1 MTIVGNH
8 TDNRWDQ
15 WGSVNWPLVG
25 TLGLSYALIFLCMIK
40 GIQSYGKLV
49 YFITLFPYVVLTIFL
64 GYVATLDG
72 FVDGILF
79 YLKPDWSHLTGLEI
93 WKEAAVQVFFS
104 LSLSGG
110 SQVSINNRIIHLR
123 N

>member
-79 YLKPDWSHLTGLEI
+79 YLKPDWSRLTGLEI
-93 WKEAAVQVFFS
+93 WNKAAVQVFYS
-104 LSLSGG
+104 LSLAGG
-110 SQVSINNRIIHLR
+110 SQVSFNNPIIRL
-123 N
+123 